1 MASLLFIGAQI
12 ALHTHTFG
20 VKVWKTDNK
29 YD

>member
-1 MASLLFIGAQI
+1 MASLPFIGAQI